1 MPKMIYSDR
10 FIDDASLIWSDRVMS
25 ELFTILK
32 NIEAFPE
39 IGSSNVPGSVK
50 DEFGQNVR
58 KVVVGPFD
66 LVYEFAEESDT
77 VYIHALVHQRKV
89 FWVDRG

>member
-1 MPKMIYSDR
+1 
-10 FIDDASLIWSDRVMS
+10 MS

-39 IGSSNVPGSVK
+39 IGPSHVPGSVK

-58 KVVVGPFD
+58 KVAVGPFD
-66 LVYEFAEESDT
+66 LVYEYEKSND
-77 VYIHALVHQRKV
+77 VVHVHALVHQRKAS
-89 FWVDRG
+89 

>member
-10 FIDDASLIWSDRVMS
+10 FIDDASLIWSDKVMS

-39 IGSSNVPGSVK
+39 IGSSNV
-50 DEFGQNVR
+50 R
-58 KVVVGPFD
+58 RVVVGPFD

-77 VYIHALVHQRKV
+77 VYIHALVHQRKA
-89 FWVDRG
+89 F

>member
-1 MPKMIYSDR
+1 MPKMIYSGR

-66 LVYEFAEESDT
+66 LVYEYEKSNDM
-77 VYIHALVHQRKV
+77 VYVHALVHQRKA
-89 FWVDRG
+89 F